1 MENKVIMKI
10 FVDADSCPVKDEI
23 LTVANSNNIEVIF
36 VTSYAH
42 ILNEDI
48 GGTWVTVDSVKE
60 EVDLY
65 IANHVS
71 NGDVLVTQDYG
82 LSALVISRNVSIIT
96 PRGKNITKDNID
108 QILFE
113 RFLSSKQ
120 RRAGGKVK
128 GPKAFTEDDKN
139 NFIFSLKKIVDF

>member
-1 MENKVIMKI
+1 MKI

-23 LTVANSNNIEVIF
+23 ITIGKMKPIDVIF
-36 VTSYAH
+36 VSSYAH
-42 ILNEDI
+42 VLNDKI
-48 GGTWVTVDSVKE
+48 GGEWITVDSEKE

-65 IANHVS
+65 IANHIS
-71 NGDVLVTQDYG
+71 KGDILVTQDYG
-82 LSALVISRNVSIIT
+82 LSALVISKGVYILT
-96 PRGKNITKDNID
+96 PRGKKITSDNID

-128 GPKAFTEDDKN
+128 GPKAFTEEDRS
-139 NFIFSLKKIVDF
+139 NFIYTLKKIVEI

>member
-10 FVDADSCPVKDEI
+10 FVDADSCPVKEEI
-23 LTVANSNNIEVIF
+23 LAVANSNNMDVIF

-42 ILNEDI
+42 ILKDNI
-48 GGTWVTVDSVKE
+48 GGTWITVDSVKE

-71 NGDVLVTQDYG
+71 KGDILVTQDYG
-82 LSALVISRNVSIIT
+82 LSALVVSKNVYILT
-96 PRGKNITKDNID
+96 PRGKRITKDNID

-128 GPKAFTEDDKN
+128 GPKAFTEEDRS